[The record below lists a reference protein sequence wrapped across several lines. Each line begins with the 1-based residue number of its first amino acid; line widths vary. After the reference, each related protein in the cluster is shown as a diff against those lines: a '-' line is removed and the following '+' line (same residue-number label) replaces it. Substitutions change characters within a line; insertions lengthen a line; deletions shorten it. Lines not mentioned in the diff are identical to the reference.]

1 MGVSGEQGFLALF
14 ATRVF
19 LDKDGL
25 ECEGVEF
32 GVVHQGGV
40 GGGSGG
46 EDLHLLGV
54 EAQLLADEAFEALH
68 VSLGTAGVSGNEVV
82 GEELALAGGL
92 RAAVKLLFEAQQGG
106 WAGLTHVGK
115 YGLVAVFGG
124 ELHLAGD
131 VVVDEVIYVSGGVLW
146 IGQEQVGADAGG
158 DEDLLDAGQATQ
170 RLEQVELGAVVDRQ
184 EGAGVGVEAALMRAG
199 AGFELVGALEAVHIG
214 GRAAEVV
221 DDALELGVAGELFG
235 LGEDGAGAA
244 R

>member
-1 MGVSGEQGFLALF
+1 MGVSSEQGFLALF
-14 ATRVF
+14 AMWVF

-25 ECEGVEF
+25 EGEGVEF
-32 GVVHQGGV
+32 GVVHQGSV

-54 EAQLLADEAFEALH
+54 ETQLLADEAFEAQH
-68 VSLGTAGVSGNEVV
+68 VILGTARVSGDEVV
-82 GEELALAGGL
+82 GEELSLAGGL

-106 WAGLTHVGK
+106 WAGLTHVGE

-131 VVVDEVIYVSGGVLW
+131 VVVDEVVYVSGGVLR

-170 RLEQVELGAVVDRQ
+170 RLEQVELGTVVDQQGRAR
-184 EGAGVGVEAALMRAG
+184 EGVEAALTLAG
-199 AGFELVGALEAVHIG
+199 ARFELVEALKAVHIS
-214 GRAAEVV
+214 GRAAEVM

-235 LGEDGAGAA
+235 LGEDGAGTA